1 MSLPSFPKV
10 DPPIQRDDAVNQ
22 ILSSIAME
30 ELGLSHIL
38 YAEGEKMQYILGTL
52 PGLSGPAATVKD
64 VLNANESVRSLL
76 ETAVQNQLF
85 LKAKMQGALDASD
98 PVQGPAGPTG
108 PTGPTGPAGGP
119 AGPAGAPG
127 PTGATGPAGPTGP
140 IATATSAYAANTQGT
155 SLPLTLDGLRMPL
168 PDNRLLSPGITIND
182 ANDTFTVK
190 EAGRYKISYAVHITE
205 ALFTGTYLMIESTST
220 NYEALPL
227 RESWT
232 SFAGEILLDLEAGD
246 DVSLW
251 VYGVSTVTLL
261 PQSVGAFVSMVRL
274 S

>member
-1 MSLPSFPKV
+1 M
-10 DPPIQRDDAVNQ
+10 
-22 ILSSIAME
+22 LSVGQHSGHLVVPWCAT
-30 ELGLSHIL
+30 EL
-38 YAEGEKMQYILGTL
+38 
-52 PGLSGPAATVKD
+52 
-64 VLNANESVRSLL
+64 
-76 ETAVQNQLF
+76 
-85 LKAKMQGALDASD
+85 
-98 PVQGPAGPTG
+98 
-108 PTGPTGPAGGP
+108 
-119 AGPAGAPG
+119 
-127 PTGATGPAGPTGP
+127 
-140 IATATSAYAANTQGT
+140 T
-155 SLPLTLDGLRMPL
+155 SLVA
-168 PDNRLLSPGITIND
+168 SCWV